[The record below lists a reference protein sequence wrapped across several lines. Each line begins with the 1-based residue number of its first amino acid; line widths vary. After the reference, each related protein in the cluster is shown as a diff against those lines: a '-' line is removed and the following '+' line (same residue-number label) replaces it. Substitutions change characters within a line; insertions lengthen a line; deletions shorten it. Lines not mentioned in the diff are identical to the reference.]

1 MPGPLACS
9 RLRRSLRPLRRF
21 SALALAFGLADC
33 SAPPTAKA
41 PAGPKAVILVS
52 VDTLRADHLG
62 AYGYGKPTSPHIDR
76 LAEQGVTFARTSAHA
91 PSTLLSHASIF
102 TSRIPQQHA
111 ASHIRNLPLSEVALT
126 LTEVLRDA
134 GYATASYNSG
144 GQLMRS
150 FGLAQGFEVYESGP
164 DTFLW
169 AVEQGL
175 AWLDGR
181 PPADASRPFFLFLHT
196 YEPHHPYTPSLAD
209 LELFAVDYRGPLSH
223 LIPVELLVE
232 VNQGRRRLTD
242 ADLAYVI
249 AAYDAEIHATDRAFG
264 RLLEGLAA
272 RGLLDSSLIVLTSD
286 HGEEFGEHGMVGWH
300 SHTLNEE
307 LLRVPLILRMPG
319 RAHAGS
325 RIDRLA
331 RSIDIAPTVLEAL
344 GLPAPREFAGR
355 SLLPAVRGE
364 EQPELPS
371 VAAWDTPQQ
380 HYFEALTTRRL
391 KLNDGKVFDLQGDP
405 GEKVDLAFERPALR
419 AELERALRSAV
430 EARPALA
437 GAPPTVLSEE
447 ELRRLESLGYV
458 R

>member
-1 MPGPLACS
+1 M
-9 RLRRSLRPLRRF
+9 
-21 SALALAFGLADC
+21 ALALLSACG
-33 SAPPTAKA
+33 APPTTKVGT
-41 PAGPKAVILVS
+41 GPTAVILVS
-52 VDTLRADHLG
+52 IDTLRADHLG

-76 LAEQGVTFARTSAHA
+76 LAEQGITFTRTSAPA

-111 ASHIRNLPLSEVALT
+111 ASHVRNLPLSEEALT

-144 GQLMRS
+144 GQLMRA
-150 FGLAQGFEVYESGP
+150 FGLAQGFDVYESGP
-164 DTFLW
+164 DRFAW
-169 AVEQGL
+169 AVDQALG
-175 AWLDGR
+175 WLDAR
-181 PPADASRPFFLFLHT
+181 PPAEAARPFFLFLHT

-209 LELFAVDYRGPLSH
+209 LELFAGNYRGSLPH

-232 VNQGRRRLTD
+232 VNHGKRRLND

-249 AAYDAEIHATDRAFG
+249 AAYDAEIHATDRSFG
-264 RLLEGLAA
+264 LLLDGLAQ

-307 LLRVPLILRMPG
+307 LLRVPFVLRLPG

-325 RIDRLA
+325 RIESLA

-364 EQPELPS
+364 ELPELPS
-371 VAAWDTPQQ
+371 VAAWDTPQS

-405 GEKVDLAFERPALR
+405 GEKVDLAFERLELR
-419 AELERALRSAV
+419 TELERALRAAV
-430 EARPALA
+430 EERPALA
-437 GAPPTVLSEE
+437 GAAPAVLTEE